1 MSEESNGCSRMSELE
16 RKRLVERIYVSYPRA
31 NKITGLMKHCRQHSK
46 IAAEPECMMLLG
58 VRGSGKTTA
67 CKRYAQEFPPKVTE
81 ERTMVPVLYASIP
94 SPTTTKSLPMR
105 LLYSLGDPF
114 WESGNTTAQTLRLC
128 GLLNDCGTEVII
140 LDEFHNFI
148 DGKTDRAVLEISNW
162 LKDFLNEAKKPI
174 IVAGLPYCDIVLQ
187 ANDQLERRF
196 TVRETLNPL
205 GWKTAK
211 EKATLKDFLKYVD
224 SMLPFEERSNLAD
237 EELAYRFYCA
247 TNGVIDFIMKIIR
260 RAAELAIERTMK
272 KLDLNVLARAYKDR
286 LASMDPCRQNPFT
299 VGLEELKVKP
309 FRESILGL
317 MAVNRRLKSKKR
329 EPTLA
334 EIFSRS

>member
-1 MSEESNGCSRMSELE
+1 M
-16 RKRLVERIYVSYPRA
+16 
-31 NKITGLMKHCRQHSK
+31 HSK
-46 IAAEPECMMLLG
+46 FAAEPECMMITG
-58 VRGSGKTTA
+58 VRGSGKTTECKNYA
-67 CKRYAQEFPPKVTE
+67 QRFKRYTTE
-81 ERTMVPVLYASIP
+81 EKTIVPALYASIP

-114 WESGNTTAQTLRLC
+114 WESGNTSVQTLRLS
-128 GLLNDCGTEVII
+128 GLLNDCGTEIVI

-148 DGKTDRAVLEISNW
+148 DGKTDRAILEVSNW
-162 LKDFLNEAKKPI
+162 LKDFINEAKKPV

-196 TVRETLNPL
+196 SVRESLKPL

-211 EKATLKDFLKYVD
+211 QKATFKDFLKYVD
-224 SMLPFEERSNLAD
+224 SKLPFEESSNLAD

-260 RAAELAIERTMK
+260 RAAEIAIDRNMN
-272 KLDLNVLARAYKDR
+272 KLNLPVVARAYKDR
-286 LASMDPCRQNPFT
+286 LGAIDQSRHNPFT
-299 VGLEELKVKP
+299 VEPEDLKIKP
-309 FRESILGL
+309 FKESILGI
-317 MAVNRRLKSKKR
+317 MAVNRRLKAKRR

-334 EIFSRS
+334 EIFSRR